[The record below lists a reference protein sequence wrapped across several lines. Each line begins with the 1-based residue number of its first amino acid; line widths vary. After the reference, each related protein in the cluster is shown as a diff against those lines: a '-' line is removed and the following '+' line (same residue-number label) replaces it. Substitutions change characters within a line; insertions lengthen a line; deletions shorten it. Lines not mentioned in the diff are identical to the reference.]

1 MLSRTTLIAYTQ
13 YDTSLTATV
22 GTDTIEAVPTTPTTT
37 AVMLLKV
44 GGCGG
49 DDTALGSSVVLLV
62 RYAAHL

>member
-44 GGCGG
+44 GGCG